1 MDVQEIWL
9 RMSQVSRLSPHKA
22 LKIINKL
29 RILEQVCSS
38 VLQECGL
45 SELQCL
51 QFLHVPSVKLA
62 QTLKWLE
69 KEENQ
74 LITFCDSL
82 YPSLLKHISN
92 PPLVLFVIG
101 QSELMATAQ
110 IAIVGSRQASEYGRK
125 WADRFANKF
134 TDYGFTITSG
144 LAFGIDAASHRAA
157 LAANG
162 KTVAVLG
169 SGLANIYPRQ
179 HTALAEQIKQE
190 GY

>member
-74 LITFCDSL
+74 LITF
-82 YPSLLKHISN
+82 
-92 PPLVLFVIG
+92 VIPCT
-101 QSELMATAQ
+101 LP
-110 IAIVGSRQASEYGRK
+110 Y
-125 WADRFANKF
+125 
-134 TDYGFTITSG
+134 
-144 LAFGIDAASHRAA
+144 
-157 LAANG
+157 
-162 KTVAVLG
+162 
-169 SGLANIYPRQ
+169 
-179 HTALAEQIKQE
+179 
-190 GY
+190 